1 MKFGRDTGTALWSFG
16 GSPLNGGWNP
26 ATYGTDGSQDT
37 PKKFCTRRSVG
48 SPLSSH
54 PIG

>member
-1 MKFGRDTGTALWSFG
+1 MKFGREIAMGCLSGFAG
-16 GSPLNGGWNP
+16 GVKCGS
-26 ATYGTDGSQDT
+26 YGSEGSQRT